1 MTIATIETNT
11 KAATLNG
18 KRAKSIKKQSAQFS
32 LIIHGSNNQIAI
44 DSRVIAKQFG
54 RRHDN
59 VLQTVRRLIK
69 NETISALDCKERN
82 YSARGKKQPCF
93 ELNERGFLIA
103 MPFIGGNNSEQGQVV
118 LVDAFLNFK
127 WQLEKQSKLRET
139 EGYQLARISGKD
151 TRALLVEVIQQ
162 FIEYATQQGS
172 QNAGN
177 YYQIITKAVQDA
189 LFDVQQGVTDV
200 RQLLNPVQLQMLAL
214 AETIAV
220 QVIGDGMTAQLPYKA
235 IYQAVKT
242 ALEPFSGNKTKVLGG
257 ADGEG

>member
-1 MTIATIETNT
+1 MTVATIETNT
-11 KAATLNG
+11 KAATLER
-18 KRAKSIKKQSAQFS
+18 KHAKSIKKPKAQFS

-69 NETISALDCKERN
+69 NQTISALDCKERE
-82 YSARGKKQPCF
+82 YLVRGKKQPCF

-103 MPFIGGNNSEQGQVV
+103 MPFIGGHNSEQGQVV

-127 WQLEKQSKLRET
+127 RQLEKQSKLRET

-151 TRALLVEVIQQ
+151 TRAILAEVIQQ
-162 FIEYATQQGS
+162 FIDFATQQGS
-172 QNAGN
+172 QSASN
-177 YYQIITKAVQDA
+177 YYRIITKAVQDA
-189 LFDVQQGVTDV
+189 LFEVQQDISDV
-200 RQLLNPVQLQMLAL
+200 RQLLNPVQLQTLAL
-214 AETIAV
+214 AETIAA
-220 QVIGDGMTAQLPYKA
+220 QVISDGMTKQLPYKA

-242 ALEPFSGNKTKVLGG
+242 ALQPLSANKTNVLGVN
-257 ADGEG
+257 DGE